1 MILIAD
7 SGSTKCDWVLLD
19 SSGKE
24 HFRTTTLGL
33 NPSILPDSEII
44 SIINSNSELVSV
56 FTKVISLDFYGAGC
70 GTETPKQNLEGLLST
85 IFSNAKVIV
94 QEDMM
99 AAVLSVTQ
107 EPGIICILGTGSNS
121 CYFDGEFI
129 ESGPPSLGFMVMDEA
144 SGNYFGKKL
153 LQDYF
158 YYMMPLKISLKFE
171 NDFNLSSDLIKT
183 NLYKQP
189 NPNAYLASFAKF
201 IFTTPDEDGY
211 FYNLLKKGISKFIS
225 NHILYFN
232 TAEVVPIHFIGSIA
246 HFSEKILKETLENHN
261 LKLGKVIQKPMDGL
275 IDYYRNVKLQNL
287 NSNK

>member
-24 HFRTTTLGL
+24 HFRTKTLGL
-33 NPSILPDSEII
+33 NPSVLPDSEII

-56 FTKVISLDFYGAGC
+56 VTTVSSLDFYGAGC
-70 GTETPKQNLEGLLST
+70 GTETPRQNLEDLLGT
-85 IFSNAKVIV
+85 IFTNAKVTV
-94 QEDMM
+94 KEDIM
-99 AAVLSVTQ
+99 AAVYSVTQ

-121 CYFDGEFI
+121 CYFDGKLI
-129 ESGPPSLGFMVMDEA
+129 ENGPPSLGFMVMDEA

-171 NDFNLSSDLIKT
+171 NDFNLSSDFIKT
-183 NLYKQP
+183 NLYKKT

-201 IFTTPDEDGY
+201 IFTTPDEDAY
-211 FYNLLKKGISKFIS
+211 FYNLLKTGISKFIS

-246 HFSEKILKETLENHN
+246 HFSEKILKETLENHH
-261 LKLGKVIQKPMDGL
+261 LRLGKVIQKPMDGL

-287 NSNK
+287 NSNE